1 VTGVPESRDPSVAR
15 YVLVGA
21 LAAVG
26 VAVTLGCLLALMLEL
41 ESFGAPRDAGP
52 RGGYVALLSAGAL
65 LGVAIPT
72 VTAWLALRGPARA
85 VVAGVGAVVL
95 VLVVGVLGLSMA
107 R

>member
-1 VTGVPESRDPSVAR
+1 MTGVPKSRGSSVAR
-15 YVLVGA
+15 SIAVGC

-26 VAVTLGCLLALMLEL
+26 VMVTAGCLLALMFEV
-41 ESFGAPRDAGP
+41 EGFGAPRDGP

-72 VTAWLALRGPARA
+72 AAAWLTLRGPARA

-95 VLVVGVLGLSMA
+95 VLIVAVLGLSMTG
-107 R
+107 